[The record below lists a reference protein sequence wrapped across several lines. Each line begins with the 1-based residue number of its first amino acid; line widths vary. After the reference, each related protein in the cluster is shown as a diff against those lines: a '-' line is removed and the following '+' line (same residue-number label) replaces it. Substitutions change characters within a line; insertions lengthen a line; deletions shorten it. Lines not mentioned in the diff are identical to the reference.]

1 MVSKALKPTTGNADQ
16 ITMNIVSVTSAT
28 SRPRSPSADASAARP
43 GEGPVNP
50 VAGSAAPGAGAGIAS
65 SAASGDSA
73 HVGAVGEGVAASV
86 AAMTARGQGRH
97 EQQEEWR
104 KAHEGQQRTAG
115 LRHAE
120 IGPETGV
127 DRAVPGVAGVGSGLR
142 GEIGGGS
149 AVPGVAG
156 VGSGLRGEIGGG
168 SVVSGMAGVGSG
180 VDGGAGGGSVVSGVA
195 DSALSGIAGA
205 ETGLRGEVGGFG
217 GSGAVV
223 GGVRFG
229 SAARGEGVAA
239 RLTLADFARGHSGGL
254 GPGAAGA
261 MEMARSAAPSDAW
274 LGQAGAA
281 GSGAPEIAGM
291 TGGQT
296 NVGTASGA
304 VPGIAGTGTGTGI
317 AGTVGSPMR
326 ADEYAVP
333 ALGMGPAVG
342 VSIGYQVDTTALSV
356 YPRAAA
362 QRGRGLHGQLVQQLG
377 QMIVAGELGADRP
390 LVPEEIGNRFEV
402 SRTVVRESLRVLEA
416 KGLVSARPNV
426 GTRIRPVHEWNL
438 LDPDVIEWRALGPY
452 RSDQAREL
460 IELRQAFEPLA
471 AHLVAARAARLPEAV
486 RARLAELS
494 DILTETAATGDV
506 AGFHRTDAE
515 LHALL
520 LRATDNRMLEHLAT
534 VVCGALEI
542 TGVRSYGCSPE
553 AEVDQHTS
561 LVDRVLAGDGVG
573 AAEVVSGLL
582 RRVQTP
588 AASAHLPA
596 QRDR

>member
-1 MVSKALKPTTGNADQ
+1 M
-16 ITMNIVSVTSAT
+16 
-28 SRPRSPSADASAARP
+28 
-43 GEGPVNP
+43 
-50 VAGSAAPGAGAGIAS
+50 
-65 SAASGDSA
+65 
-73 HVGAVGEGVAASV
+73 
-86 AAMTARGQGRH
+86 
-97 EQQEEWR
+97 
-104 KAHEGQQRTAG
+104 
-115 LRHAE
+115 
-120 IGPETGV
+120 
-127 DRAVPGVAGVGSGLR
+127 
-142 GEIGGGS
+142 
-149 AVPGVAG
+149 
-156 VGSGLRGEIGGG
+156 
-168 SVVSGMAGVGSG
+168 
-180 VDGGAGGGSVVSGVA
+180 
-195 DSALSGIAGA
+195 
-205 ETGLRGEVGGFG
+205 
-217 GSGAVV
+217 
-223 GGVRFG
+223 
-229 SAARGEGVAA
+229 
-239 RLTLADFARGHSGGL
+239 
-254 GPGAAGA
+254 
-261 MEMARSAAPSDAW
+261 
-274 LGQAGAA
+274 
-281 GSGAPEIAGM
+281 
-291 TGGQT
+291 
-296 NVGTASGA
+296 GTASGA
-304 VPGIAGTGTGTGI
+304 VPGIAGAGTGTGI
-317 AGTVGSPMR
+317 AGTVASPMR

-333 ALGMGPAVG
+333 AVGMGAAVG

-582 RRVQTP
+582 RRVQAP